1 MKPAQPLRILHLTAA
16 SDAGG
21 LSRYLLDLCHGLQ
34 AGGHEVVIAG
44 DRGVWHD
51 RFTGAGYPWI
61 DVPMRGSPIAL
72 RAAGRKIFDRL
83 QGRTFDLIHTHYR
96 RPTLVA
102 RQLQKRL
109 AIPILYT
116 VHQPRIIL
124 RGPWRW
130 MTDFGDHVHAPSQD
144 ARRWLVDDAR
154 VPDEKITVIPHGID
168 INRFPQCDEAAR
180 LRARAAL
187 GVSPDAVV
195 AAFVGRLDVP
205 KNADW
210 MVDVALAA
218 PNATILIAGDG
229 PDGPALRRS
238 ISRRKLT
245 DRLRLLGE
253 HEALPVYQAADALL
267 FPSQREGFGLVC
279 AEAMCVGIPVLRT
292 RTGGTEEMIV
302 ENVTGRSVPIDRAA
316 FAAAAAAFLSDPA
329 SLREMG
335 SNAAKH
341 IRADFTIDRQIE
353 QTISLY
359 RRLART

>member
-21 LSRYLLDLCHGLQ
+21 LSRYLLDLCRGMQ
-34 AGGHEVVIAG
+34 DRGHQTVIVG
-44 DRGVWHD
+44 DRGVWHE
-51 RFTGAGYPWI
+51 RFVEAGWPWI

-72 RAAGRKIFDRL
+72 RKAARKILERL
-83 QGRTFDLIHTHYR
+83 GDQPFDLIHTHYR

-102 RQLQKRL
+102 RHLQKRL
-109 AIPILYT
+109 GIPILYT

-144 ARRWLVDDAR
+144 ARRWLIEDGR
-154 VPDEKITVIPHGID
+154 VPDEKITVIPHGVEVS
-168 INRFPQCDEAAR
+168 RYPKRDEATR
-180 LRARAAL
+180 QSARAGL
-187 GVSPDAVV
+187 NLSPDAVV

-210 MVDVALAA
+210 MIDVALAA
-218 PNATILIAGDG
+218 PNATILLAGDG
-229 PDGPALRRS
+229 PDAADLRRS

-245 DRLRLLGE
+245 DRVRLLGE
-253 HEALPVYQAADALL
+253 CDALPVYQAADALL
-267 FPSQREGFGLVC
+267 SPSQREGFGLVC

-292 RTGGTEEMIV
+292 STGGAEEMII
-302 ENVTGRSVPIDRAA
+302 ENVTGRSVSIDRAA
-316 FAAAAAAFLSDPA
+316 FAAAAAEFLSDRA
-329 SLREMG
+329 ALQKMG
-335 SNAAKH
+335 QNAAEH
-341 IRADFTIDRQIE
+341 IRANFTLDRQIE

-359 RRLART
+359 RRLACK